1 MAVRMATMKNNRN
14 IQIGLK
20 ASMKLVAILLLA
32 VGVKI
37 LAFSSAIP
45 VAIAGFSP
53 EIPADGPKIALVET
67 DVSYGDLLQGEVVE
81 RDILVRNDG
90 DAELKIWRANPSCS
104 CTRIINSPDTVAP
117 GETARVRIEV
127 DSKKI
132 KPGSTRKGVTF
143 ESNDLNQPQ
152 LRFIFTMNVINLFTT
167 VPRPIQLSGLMS
179 KPKSMRIKLVA
190 ATDLGFEVAGARS
203 RNGNFEITDFINVE
217 EHRLYEIEVTAGTSP
232 TPQKIKDPLDLLIRV
247 KDGREVVVGRYV
259 EIEHLDRIQINPPR
273 VVQFGNKD
281 TDPLL
286 GDGVPVVSKM
296 IQIQNVDPDFTLE
309 VKDAK
314 LEGFPEGLFEV
325 EVTEVVP
332 GRIFRVELLLGEYRE
347 EVLLRGSLTIETNDP
362 REAKRVL
369 LVAAKFGRL

>member
-1 MAVRMATMKNNRN
+1 
-14 IQIGLK
+14 
-20 ASMKLVAILLLA
+20 MKLVTVLLLA

-37 LAFSSAIP
+37 LAFSPAIP

-53 EIPADGPKIALVET
+53 AIPVDGPKIALVET
-67 DVSYGDLLQGEVVE
+67 EVSYGDLLQGEVVE

-117 GETARVRIEV
+117 GEIARFRIEV

-179 KPKSMRIKLVA
+179 KPKSMRIKLFA
-190 ATDLGFEVAGARS
+190 ATDLGFEVVGARS
-203 RNGNFEITDFINVE
+203 RNGHFEITDFHNVE
-217 EHRLYEIEVTAGTSP
+217 EHRLYEIEVTAGASS
-232 TPQKIKDPLDLLIRV
+232 TPQIIKDPLDLLIRV

-259 EIEHLDRIQINPPR
+259 EIEHLDRIQVNPPR

-286 GDGVPVVSKM
+286 GDGVPVVSKV

-309 VKDAK
+309 VKDVK

-325 EVTEVVP
+325 ESKEVVP
-332 GRIFRVELLLGEYRE
+332 GRIFRIELLLGEYRE